1 MAFDVTQFGLSP
13 RPGETNWG
21 TLLAVPSPVVPKKK
35 KPYGFDGSKAPK
47 GSTTTTSNTNS
58 SSSSSTSSGGGG
70 STTPTKLTAAEK
82 KAARA
87 KRIAA
92 RKAANAAARA
102 ERNNPLLAPYK
113 SPAQLRAEAAELA
126 ALSVASEESLR
137 TQQGL
142 QETGL
147 TGLTT
152 ALSNR
157 LSGVS
162 NDYAGMLRGLQGSYN
177 TVAGDATSAGETALA
192 AAGAPTSTP
201 VAGANPLMA
210 SNFAA
215 LGAVPA
221 TYAGAAELTGAQLVG
236 GSKAKLQDA
245 LIARSNT
252 VSANTAKYLQQL
264 QDTEYSKAIAKVTAD
279 QNAARLG
286 IDAEYKAGQLG
297 VAQTNAQ
304 TRIDAN
310 AIKRENNKIKLQIA
324 NAGGTGKK
332 AIRAAQR
339 GLLGSAGSYVQG
351 VTSASGDN
359 TYTVTIKSQLLPYD
373 IKTVPIVATSPEA
386 AREKANKLYKG
397 NPNIDGG
404 GYTVSDVILDR
415 ANSSTVVPT
424 QEQVIQRTIGFLTMA
439 GMNPNVAR
447 QWIIDNIII
456 PYGVL

>member
-1 MAFDVTQFGLSP
+1 MARQVPYVSSDSSGFYGGAATVPVIVKGKTGLAMS
-13 RPGETNWG
+13 GMGNTE
-21 TLLAVPSPVVPKKK
+21 SK
-35 KPYGFDGSKAPK
+35 KPDKPKDPTPTGS
-47 GSTTTTSNTNS
+47 GSTP
-58 SSSSSTSSGGGG
+58 ST
-70 STTPTKLTAAEK
+70 PAKLTAAEK

-87 KRIAA
+87 KRIAEQ
-92 RKAANAAARA
+92 KAANAAARA
-102 ERNNPLLAPYK
+102 EKNNPLLAPYK
-113 SPAQLRAEAAELA
+113 SPAERRKEAAELA

-162 NDYAGMLRGLQGSYN
+162 NDYAGMLRGLQGTYGN
-177 TVAGDATSAGETALA
+177 VAAGATSAGETALA

-201 VAGANPLMA
+201 VAGADPQMA

-221 TYAGAAELTGAQLVG
+221 TYAGAATLTGAQLIG

-264 QDTEYSKAIAKVTAD
+264 QDTEYNKAVANVTAE
-279 QNAARLG
+279 QNATRLG
-286 IDAEYKAGQLG
+286 IDTEYKAGMLG

-304 TRIDAN
+304 TKIDAN
-310 AIKRENNKIKLQIA
+310 AIKRENNILKREIA
-324 NAGGTGKK
+324 AAGGTGKK
-332 AIRAAQR
+332 AIKAAQKS
-339 GLLGSAGSYVQG
+339 LLGSAPSRVQG
-351 VTSASGDN
+351 VTSASGDS
-359 TYTVTIKSQLLPYD
+359 TYSVTLNPRDPMDD
-373 IKTVPIVATSPEA
+373 IKTIPIVAANPDE
-386 AREKANKLYKG
+386 AREKAAKLYG
-397 NPNIDGG
+397 TSSAGG
-404 GYTVSDVILDR
+404 PGYDIADVVLDR
-415 ANSSTVVPT
+415 ANSSTIVPT
-424 QEQVIQRTIGFLTMA
+424 KEQVIQRTIGFLTMA
-439 GMNPNVAR
+439 GMNPNAAR
-447 QWIIDNIII
+447 QWIINNIII

>member
-1 MAFDVTQFGLSP
+1 MPQFVKPPADSP
-13 RPGETNWG
+13 EAGAIYVNTATG
-21 TLLAVPSPVVPKKK
+21 GK
-35 KPYGFDGSKAPK
+35 KPDEPDKPKDPTPTGS
-47 GSTTTTSNTNS
+47 GSTPSA
-58 SSSSSTSSGGGG
+58 
-70 STTPTKLTAAEK
+70 PAKLTAAEK

-113 SPAQLRAEAAELA
+113 SPAQLRKEAAELA

-264 QDTEYSKAIAKVTAD
+264 QDTEYLSLTLLRR
-279 QNAARLG
+279 QRHLFPNRL
-286 IDAEYKAGQLG
+286 
-297 VAQTNAQ
+297 
-304 TRIDAN
+304 
-310 AIKRENNKIKLQIA
+310 LQ
-324 NAGGTGKK
+324 
-332 AIRAAQR
+332 
-339 GLLGSAGSYVQG
+339 
-351 VTSASGDN
+351 
-359 TYTVTIKSQLLPYD
+359 QLLL
-373 IKTVPIVATSPEA
+373 T
-386 AREKANKLYKG
+386 REKRNLLLVRLLKSLTRL
-397 NPNIDGG
+397 PFSLL
-404 GYTVSDVILDR
+404 TR
-415 ANSSTVVPT
+415 A
-424 QEQVIQRTIGFLTMA
+424 
-439 GMNPNVAR
+439 
-447 QWIIDNIII
+447 
-456 PYGVL
+456 